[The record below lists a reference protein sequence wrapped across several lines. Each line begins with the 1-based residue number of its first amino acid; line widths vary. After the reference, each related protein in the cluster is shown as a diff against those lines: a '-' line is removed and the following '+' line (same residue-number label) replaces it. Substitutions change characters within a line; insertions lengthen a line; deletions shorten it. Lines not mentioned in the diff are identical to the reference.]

1 MLSSCVFSHRRC
13 HGGMSFRIFKH
24 RSYVDLASA
33 SVGCHPE
40 RPIFIGILSL
50 RASPKAIVHEIIEL
64 VLLLAFLLEID
75 LYLILVRALTVA
87 HVEDAVAALSILDRW
102 LFWADYIWV
111 LNRKDLAREEG
122 LSRLLS
128 HLRMLPGRIDSF
140 SLTLVHSLVNFKVI
154 LCLVDFTKD
163 WLELCWL
170 EWVLGLIKVWNDAFV
185 TLFHYRCF
193 VQGYCF
199 SLCWQVQTLLT

>member
-1 MLSSCVFSHRRC
+1 MLSSSVFSHRRC
-13 HGGMSFRIFKH
+13 HGGMSFRILKH
-24 RSYVDLASA
+24 RSYIDLASA
-33 SVGCHPE
+33 SVWCHPE
-40 RPIFIGILSL
+40 RPFFIGILSL
-50 RASPKAIVHEIIEL
+50 RASPEAIVHEIIEL

-128 HLRMLPGRIDSF
+128 HLRMLTGWICLIGHIVILPGRIDSF

-163 WLELCWL
+163 WLELC
-170 EWVLGLIKVWNDAFV
+170 
-185 TLFHYRCF
+185 
-193 VQGYCF
+193 
-199 SLCWQVQTLLT
+199 

>member
-1 MLSSCVFSHRRC
+1 MLCSCVLSHWWRRSW
-13 HGGMSFRIFKH
+13 MSFRNLNH
-24 RSYVDLASA
+24 RRYIDLTSA
-33 SVGCHPE
+33 AVGCHPE
-40 RPIFIGILSL
+40 RPFFIGILSF
-50 RASPKAIVHEIIEL
+50 RASPEAIVHEIIEL

-75 LYLILVRALTVA
+75 LYLILVRALTIA

-128 HLRMLPGRIDSF
+128 HLRMLPGRIGSF
-140 SLTLVHSLVNFKVI
+140 SLTLVHSLVNVKII

-163 WLELCWL
+163 WLELCRAL
-170 EWVLGLIKVWNDAFV
+170 ERVLGLIEVWNDAFV
-185 TLFHYRCF
+185 TLFHYRCL

-199 SLCWQVQTLLT
+199 SLRW

>member
-13 HGGMSFRIFKH
+13 HGGMSFRILKH
-24 RSYVDLASA
+24 RSYIDLASA
-33 SVGCHPE
+33 AVGCHPE

-75 LYLILVRALTVA
+75 LYLLLVRALTVA

-170 EWVLGLIKVWNDAFV
+170 ERVFGLIKVWNDAFV
-185 TLFHYRCF
+185 TLFHNRCL
-193 VQGYCF
+193 VQGYRF
-199 SLCWQVQTLLT
+199 SLRWQVQTLLT

>member
-13 HGGMSFRIFKH
+13 YGGMSFRIFKH
-24 RSYVDLASA
+24 RRYIDLASA
-33 SVGCHPE
+33 AVGCHPE

-87 HVEDAVAALSILDRW
+87 HVEDAVTALSILDRW

-185 TLFHYRCF
+185 TLFHYRCLI
-193 VQGYCF
+193 QGYCF
-199 SLCWQVQTLLT
+199 SLRWQVQTLLT

>member
-13 HGGMSFRIFKH
+13 HGGMSFRILKH
-24 RSYVDLASA
+24 RSYIDLASA

-40 RPIFIGILSL
+40 RPFFIGILSL

-64 VLLLAFLLEID
+64 VLPLAFLLEID

-111 LNRKDLAREEG
+111 LNRKDLAREEC

-170 EWVLGLIKVWNDAFV
+170 EWMLGLIKVWNDAFV

-199 SLCWQVQTLLT
+199 SLRWQVQTLLT